1 MMLKDISTH
10 DLLWQLKQGHEEVL
24 DMLYPRYGRVFY
36 AYARR
41 HHLAHE
47 DAEDVV
53 QTTFWRLLNRIE
65 SYDETRESGE
75 KWLWSICRNQVID
88 HLRRQK
94 TSALPDEEL
103 LIEEFDPDAQLV
115 DQERLRALASGWA
128 ALAECERAELRRGRG
143 RGPGRKAW
151 HAAIARLRSLCQFEE
166 EYDGT

>member
-1 MMLKDISTH
+1 MMLNDVSIH
-10 DLLWQLKQGHEEVL
+10 ALLLQLKQGRDEVL
-24 DMLYPRYGRVFY
+24 DVLYPRYGRAFY

-41 HHLAHE
+41 HHLTHE

-53 QTTFWRLLNRIE
+53 QITFWRLLDRIG
-65 SYDETRESGE
+65 SYDESRESGE

-94 TSALPDEEL
+94 TSVLPDEDL
-103 LIEEFDPDAQLV
+103 LIEECDPDAQLV
-115 DQERLRALASGWA
+115 DAERLRALANGWA

-151 HAAIARLRSLCQFEE
+151 HTAITALRNLCQFEE
-166 EYDGT
+166 